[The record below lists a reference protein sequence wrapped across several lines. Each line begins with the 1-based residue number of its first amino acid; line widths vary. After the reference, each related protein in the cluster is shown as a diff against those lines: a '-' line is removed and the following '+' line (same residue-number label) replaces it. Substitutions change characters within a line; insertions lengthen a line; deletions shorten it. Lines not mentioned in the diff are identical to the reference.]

1 MSRKVSLCKPGPINN
16 SELVSVPTTK
26 VTSLTGEG
34 GQLKRNMLL
43 RGRDF
48 QLVPSSLWKAL
59 VQWYRGSPS
68 LPRQVNKIYDFKH
81 YVLYNYYIY
90 FCRLFNLIVV

>member
-1 MSRKVSLCKPGPINN
+1 MSRKVSLSKPGPINN
-16 SELVSVPTTK
+16 SGLVSVPTTK

-59 VQWYRGSPS
+59 LQWYRGSPA
-68 LPRQVNKIYDFKH
+68 LPRQVNEKYLFYFLRKYKYLKIYKPN
-81 YVLYNYYIY
+81 VKS
-90 FCRLFNLIVV
+90 

>member
-1 MSRKVSLCKPGPINN
+1 MSRKVSLSKPGPINN
-16 SELVSVPTTK
+16 SGLVSVPTTK

-48 QLVPSSLWKAL
+48 QLVPNSLWKAL
-59 VQWYRGSPS
+59 VQWYRGSPA
-68 LPRQVNKIYDFKH
+68 LPRQVNNFKSLEKSCYKRQLKI
-81 YVLYNYYIY
+81 I
-90 FCRLFNLIVV
+90 

>member
-1 MSRKVSLCKPGPINN
+1 MSRKVSICKPGPINN
-16 SELVSVPTTK
+16 SGLVSVPTTK

-59 VQWYRGSPS
+59 VQWYRGSPA
-68 LPRQVNKIYDFKH
+68 LPRQVNSCNIQDI
-81 YVLYNYYIY
+81 N
-90 FCRLFNLIVV
+90 FNVHDR

>member
-1 MSRKVSLCKPGPINN
+1 
-16 SELVSVPTTK
+16 VSVPTTK

-48 QLVPSSLWKAL
+48 QLVPNSLWKAL
-59 VQWYRGSPS
+59 VQWYRGSPA
-68 LPRQVNKIYDFKH
+68 LPRQVNNF
-81 YVLYNYYIY
+81 
-90 FCRLFNLIVV
+90 